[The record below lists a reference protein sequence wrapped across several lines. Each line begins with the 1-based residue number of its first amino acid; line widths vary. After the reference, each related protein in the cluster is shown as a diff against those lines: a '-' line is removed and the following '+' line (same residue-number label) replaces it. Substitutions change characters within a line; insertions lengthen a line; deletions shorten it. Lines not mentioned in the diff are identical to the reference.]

1 MFLLILSNNFRVI
14 NVFMILILLIM
25 LIAIQCSGIL
35 CIGSDLF
42 RLDCQKFLANDRNEF
57 G

>member
-1 MFLLILSNNFRVI
+1 MFMLILSNNFRVI

-42 RLDCQKFLANDRNEF
+42 
-57 G
+57 